1 MITDGVSMLDITLLG
16 CGGTM
21 PLPGRWLTSLVVRY
35 RGRNILI
42 DAGEGTQIAMKQAGL
57 SAHDIDLILIT
68 HFHGDHVMGLPGM
81 LMSMGTSGRTE
92 PVTIVGPKGLLEI
105 VPKLCV
111 VAGIPF
117 EVMGH
122 ELSGRKEEFDVPGF
136 SELHVHAFRVS
147 HSVETWGYSL
157 VLDRAGKFNADA
169 AKALNIPLKYWNRL
183 QKGEEID
190 SEDGHFTP
198 DMVMG
203 PPRKGLKVTYTT
215 DSRPCDSIREA
226 AVNADLFVCE
236 GMYGD
241 EEKQYAAA
249 LKKHMT
255 FSEAAHIAA
264 EAHPK
269 QMWLTHYSP
278 SEQDPEYWMEQTRN
292 IFPETYPGF
301 DGKSGTLKFDAD

>member
-1 MITDGVSMLDITLLG
+1 MITDGAVMLDITLLG

-21 PLPGRWLTSLVVRY
+21 PLPNRWLTSLLVRY
-35 RGRNILI
+35 KGRNILI
-42 DAGEGTQIAMKQAGL
+42 DAGEGTQIALKQAGL

-68 HFHGDHVMGLPGM
+68 HFHGDHVMGLPGI

-136 SELHVHAFRVS
+136 TELHVHAFRVS

-157 VLDRAGKFNADA
+157 VLDRAGRFNADA

-190 SEDGHFTP
+190 IKDFTAS
-198 DMVMG
+198 
-203 PPRKGLKVTYTT
+203 YQHA
-215 DSRPCDSIREA
+215 I
-226 AVNADLFVCE
+226 
-236 GMYGD
+236 
-241 EEKQYAAA
+241 
-249 LKKHMT
+249 
-255 FSEAAHIAA
+255 A
-264 EAHPK
+264 EALLKNTMTACK
-269 QMWLTHYSP
+269 QTGIKKLCLAGGVSANSFLRAEFDKQAKAKGIKLYYPEFKYCTDNAAMIASCGYYEFMSGKRDSLDLNGYP
-278 SEQDPEYWMEQTRN
+278 SLQM
-292 IFPETYPGF
+292 
-301 DGKSGTLKFDAD
+301 